1 MTIGTIGLTSILLV
15 ALLAVLFFGSSQIPN
30 LFRSFGK
37 LRSEYRKG
45 QREDPSKG

>member
-1 MTIGTIGLTSILLV
+1 MTLGTLGLTAIVLIAALV
-15 ALLAVLFFGSSQIPN
+15 VLFFGSSQIPK

-45 QREDPSKG
+45 QREDPSDG